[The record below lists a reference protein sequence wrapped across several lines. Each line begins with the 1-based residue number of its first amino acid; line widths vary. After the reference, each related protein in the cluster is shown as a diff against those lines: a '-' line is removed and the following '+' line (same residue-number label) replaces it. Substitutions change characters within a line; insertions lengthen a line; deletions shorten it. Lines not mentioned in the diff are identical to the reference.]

1 MTLRPGTLWGT
12 KQGMRMI
19 HRLPIWIT
27 ANGFKHDMSETQ
39 RSVFLWSLLL
49 FFSISFFFFFLY
61 FQLYWGII
69 NKENCEMLKVYS
81 VMIWNTYTLWI
92 EPLAISVYRSSI
104 QKWMVVNFKGGE
116 NLCAFLYLSHA
127 YFSVKLRLLTQP
139 TSSHLGCILTTRP
152 RLQTT
157 LVCIQLRVISL
168 SKLDGREVPLS
179 LKTKTRKWAKLSWK
193 LPSLTT
199 VFISLSGLGSLLT

>member
-49 FFSISFFFFFLY
+49 FFSISFFFFFVFSASLRYNQQRKLWDVESVQCDDLKYIHIVNRTSCY
-61 FQLYWGII
+61 F
-69 NKENCEMLKVYS
+69 
-81 VMIWNTYTLWI
+81 
-92 EPLAISVYRSSI
+92 ISVYRSSI
-104 QKWMVVNFKGGE
+104 HKWMVVNFKGGE

-127 YFSVKLRLLTQP
+127 YFSVKLRLLT
-139 TSSHLGCILTTRP
+139 
-152 RLQTT
+152 
-157 LVCIQLRVISL
+157 
-168 SKLDGREVPLS
+168 
-179 LKTKTRKWAKLSWK
+179 
-193 LPSLTT
+193 
-199 VFISLSGLGSLLT
+199 